1 MKHFDVSIHGWKD
14 KRKLL
19 LPSINKVKKINM
31 SAEVENSLTKL
42 AHDYF
47 RTLSPLAEKINADIE
62 EVIVELQDHW
72 SSLKPK
78 EKEKII
84 GNVWQI
90 FFPHPTFVQFN
101 FQMTHCSN
109 KK

>member
-1 MKHFDVSIHGWKD
+1 
-14 KRKLL
+14 
-19 LPSINKVKKINM
+19 M

-78 EKEKII
+78 EKEKMI
-84 GNVWQI
+84 GKFCLCTSFSLFLTPI
-90 FFPHPTFVQFN
+90 LHN
-101 FQMTHCSN
+101 FCAI
-109 KK
+109 

>member
-1 MKHFDVSIHGWKD
+1 
-14 KRKLL
+14 
-19 LPSINKVKKINM
+19 M

-72 SSLKPK
+72 TSLKPK
-78 EKEKII
+78 EKEKMIGKFCLLLFLCFLHPSYII
-84 GNVWQI
+84 
-90 FFPHPTFVQFN
+90 FVQF
-101 FQMTHCSN
+101 FVLKTFFR
-109 KK
+109 

>member
-1 MKHFDVSIHGWKD
+1 
-14 KRKLL
+14 
-19 LPSINKVKKINM
+19 M
-31 SAEVENSLTKL
+31 SAAIENSLTKL

-84 GNVWQI
+84 GNYRLSLAVC
-90 FFPHPTFVQFN
+90 
-101 FQMTHCSN
+101 THTQLLCNSR
-109 KK
+109 

>member
-1 MKHFDVSIHGWKD
+1 
-14 KRKLL
+14 
-19 LPSINKVKKINM
+19 M
-31 SAEVENSLTKL
+31 SAEIENSLTKL

-84 GNVWQI
+84 GNYFRLAFGIHTHLV
-90 FFPHPTFVQFN
+90 TFVQQLFSRWRIIETRN
-101 FQMTHCSN
+101 HSQVLQ
-109 KK
+109 